1 MTIRYSLLAASL
13 LAGLVHANEAPKNI
27 IYMIGDGMGPAY
39 TTAYRYYQDSPETKQ
54 IEPTVFD
61 SILVGMAHTYPD
73 DDTYVTDSAARRDGL
88 KQWHKELQ
96 WRRRCRYP

>member
-39 TTAYRYYQDSPETKQ
+39 TTA
-54 IEPTVFD
+54 
-61 SILVGMAHTYPD
+61 
-73 DDTYVTDSAARRDGL
+73 
-88 KQWHKELQ
+88 
-96 WRRRCRYP
+96 